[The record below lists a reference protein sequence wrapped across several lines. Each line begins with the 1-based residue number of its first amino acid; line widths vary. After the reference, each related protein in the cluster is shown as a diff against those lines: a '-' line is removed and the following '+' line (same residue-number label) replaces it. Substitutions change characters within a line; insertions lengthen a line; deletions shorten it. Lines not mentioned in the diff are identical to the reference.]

1 MATELLLRGEQL
13 LECAC
18 ACREKI
24 KSAPSKLEA
33 LQSISDLVSKRLE
46 EYQFSAA
53 DHPDEISVNF
63 IRLLDQIVF
72 EMTENLPADAAV
84 REYVIDDLYARLT
97 IFLDVYA
104 GRDAYAYNLNKRLL
118 THEDTIVIR
127 QCRLKE
133 YVPLLISEFVEQPL
147 LQKSI
152 IRCLI
157 SFESDDLLDFYYTI
171 ACEPGPQDIK
181 SMALVGLKKF
191 GPAFRRWEF
200 AGPGDDAYGRLVAYV
215 KAFDGVTLEKN
226 SIPDNLNSL
235 MFVMQYID
243 SGLNTIINER
253 SIGWIMSVLGTVP
266 NIGYYNSFLND
277 LYEMLSAII
286 IFAGREGLLM
296 ALRDDDM
303 AKALIIAVDFL
314 PREYFDRIIP
324 LLSLMGDELINRID
338 AMMATGK
345 IKPDERE
352 SNILGFIL
360 WKRGGKL

>member
-1 MATELLLRGEQL
+1 
-13 LECAC
+13 
-18 ACREKI
+18 
-24 KSAPSKLEA
+24 
-33 LQSISDLVSKRLE
+33 
-46 EYQFSAA
+46 
-53 DHPDEISVNF
+53 
-63 IRLLDQIVF
+63 
-72 EMTENLPADAAV
+72 
-84 REYVIDDLYARLT
+84 
-97 IFLDVYA
+97 
-104 GRDAYAYNLNKRLL
+104 
-118 THEDTIVIR
+118 
-127 QCRLKE
+127 
-133 YVPLLISEFVEQPL
+133 
-147 LQKSI
+147 
-152 IRCLI
+152 
-157 SFESDDLLDFYYTI
+157 
-171 ACEPGPQDIK
+171 
-181 SMALVGLKKF
+181 MALVGLKKF

-338 AMMATGK
+338 AMMAIGK